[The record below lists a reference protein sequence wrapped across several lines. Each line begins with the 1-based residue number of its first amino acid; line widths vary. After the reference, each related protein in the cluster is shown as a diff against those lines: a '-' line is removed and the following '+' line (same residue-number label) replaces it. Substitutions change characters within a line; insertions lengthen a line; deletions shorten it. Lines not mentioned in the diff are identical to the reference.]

1 MYEDLVMWPFSSNN
15 KNKLIYSEED
25 YTNMVNKFASN
36 VLPYLNET
44 RLREAIKDPTI
55 QKDLRVALR
64 KLLKLKRQSKT
75 TQ

>member
-1 MYEDLVMWPFSSNN
+1 MWPFSSNN

>member
-44 RLREAIKDPTI
+44 RLREATKDPTI

-75 TQ
+75 TR